1 MVSRA
6 VLANFFE
13 EQWTQ
18 NHPQY
23 PSGLSR
29 TLFPTTFLE
38 IAVYTALMMMDDDDD
53 DDDEHVDVE
62 NEEESKSK
70 LL

>member
-29 TLFPTTFLE
+29 ALFPTIFLE
-38 IAVYTALMMMDDDDD
+38 IAVYTTLMMMDDDDD
-53 DDDEHVDVE
+53 DDEDVDVE
-62 NEEESKSK
+62 KEEESKSK